1 MLRLKVLKKKSHL
14 ICHAVNKSEET
25 NPKTAR
31 GFWIVHFKRYNQKE
45 NKMENTDLQPTPEKR
60 NILLRIVFS
69 LLWLFP
75 IIILVNMIF
84 GGIVGGMAGTETLT
98 YDEGYVA
105 GQKASEIFFKNY
117 GSYLFVAEIII
128 WATLSALGKLPGT
141 AKFKKIKL

>member
-1 MLRLKVLKKKSHL
+1 
-14 ICHAVNKSEET
+14 
-25 NPKTAR
+25 
-31 GFWIVHFKRYNQKE
+31 
-45 NKMENTDLQPTPEKR
+45 
-60 NILLRIVFS
+60 
-69 LLWLFP
+69 
-75 IIILVNMIF
+75 MIF